1 MNLMRLSTA
10 AGLLLL
16 AGCAAGQAAASSA
29 TDKATA
35 HFNAIGAGAVEAVTA
50 GYTDASVFQWVGG
63 PLDGAYRGKA
73 AIAELWKKFTAAQG
87 KLTVEI
93 SNITENANPKG
104 ATVTA
109 DVRFV
114 GKNTVPV
121 RYVLTYRGEELV
133 AEIWQIDPQ
142 LGQY

>member
-1 MNLMRLSTA
+1 MNRHRISTVV
-10 AGLLLL
+10 GLLLL
-16 AGCAAGQAAASSA
+16 TGCVATQAAANSA
-29 TDKATA
+29 ADKATA
-35 HFNAIGAGAVEAVTA
+35 HFNAIGAGEVAAVTA
-50 GYTDASVFQWVGG
+50 AYTDASVFQWVGG

-93 SNITENANPKG
+93 SNVTENANPKG
-104 ATVTA
+104 STVTA

-114 GKNTVPV
+114 GKNTIPV

-142 LGQY
+142 LGRY

>member
-1 MNLMRLSTA
+1 MNRFRISTVV
-10 AGLLLL
+10 GLLLL
-16 AGCAAGQAAASSA
+16 TGCAATQAAANSA

-35 HFNAIGAGAVEAVTA
+35 HFNAIGAGEVGAVTA
-50 GYTDASVFQWVGG
+50 AYTEASVFQWVGG

-93 SNITENANPKG
+93 SNVTENANPKG
-104 ATVTA
+104 STVIA

-114 GKNTVPV
+114 GKNTIPV

-133 AEIWQIDPQ
+133 AEIWQIDPK